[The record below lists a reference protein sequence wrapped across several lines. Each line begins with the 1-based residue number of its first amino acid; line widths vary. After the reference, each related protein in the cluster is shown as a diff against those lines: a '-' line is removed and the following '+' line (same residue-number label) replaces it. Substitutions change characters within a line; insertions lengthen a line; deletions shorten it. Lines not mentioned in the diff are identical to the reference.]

1 MLVYWRVKAVFLFG
15 FQDALDR
22 WLLHLKF
29 PSCSLLWHQNQGLY
43 FGRAKS
49 ANGAFK
55 KDHAPDRT
63 YHHRITCSIMPQ
75 NMISY
80 LKTESLLMILLDKSP
95 KPTRNKTPK
104 VTAGAA
110 NPPQEQMNQTCNCK
124 ESISTLRS
132 VSISQKAF
140 YVFRN
145 AYTCSIP
152 SSDSVNWIHGSGCI

>member
-1 MLVYWRVKAVFLFG
+1 MLWIDGCCTSSFLAAASCDTKTRVYILG
-15 FQDALDR
+15 G
-22 WLLHLKF
+22 
-29 PSCSLLWHQNQGLY
+29 QNRQTEHSRKIMLPTVPTITVL
-43 FGRAKS
+43 
-49 ANGAFK
+49 
-55 KDHAPDRT
+55 PDVSW
-63 YHHRITCSIMPQ
+63 SIMPQ

-152 SSDSVNWIHGSGCI
+152 SSDSVN